1 MIAVACTSAY
11 ERLTSGDIE
20 ELLTFLRQTAE
31 GLGAEA
37 RWLGLGRPP
46 LDMRAFAR
54 SYGIGRV
61 EVLNPDH
68 EDAGLDAS
76 VELLARYCRSAS
88 PFVLVFA
95 SSWWSRIV
103 AARVAVRLQVPVL
116 VNVQSVER
124 DEDGSTLRARALA
137 FGGSLTADYRL
148 RGGPPYLLL
157 TAPTATIP
165 QAAPLPSEPEYQEV
179 HIPLDGTGERARRI
193 QVAETSGPRLDEAQV
208 IVAGGRG
215 LGSPDNYP
223 LIQELARLLGG
234 VPAASRPLVDAGWVD
249 ASHQVGL
256 TGKVVKPLLYI
267 AVGISGASQH
277 MAGCSGARTIV
288 AINKDSG
295 APIFRYAKYGVVG
308 DAVELLDALIRRL
321 KEAKR
326 EAG

>member
-1 MIAVACTSAY
+1 MIAVACTSAR
-11 ERLTSGDIE
+11 ERLTGGDLE

-31 GLGAEA
+31 GLQTEA
-37 RWLGLGRPP
+37 GWLVIGRVPV
-46 LDMRAFAR
+46 DVRAMAR
-54 SYGIGRV
+54 NYGIGQV
-61 EVLNPDH
+61 EVLNPDD
-68 EDAGLDAS
+68 EQLGLDAA
-76 VELLARYCRSAS
+76 VELLARYCQSSS
-88 PFVLVFA
+88 PFALVFA

-103 AARVAVRLQVPVL
+103 AARAAVRLRVPVL

-124 DEDGSTLRARALA
+124 DDDGRSLKARALA

-165 QAAPLPSEPEYQEV
+165 QAAPLSSEPDYQES
-179 HIPLDGTGERARRI
+179 HISLDGVHERARRI

-223 LIQELARLLGG
+223 LVQELARLLGG

-308 DAVELLDALIRRL
+308 DAVEVLQALIRRL
-321 KEAKR
+321 KESKQ
-326 EAG
+326 ETG